1 MQLRTVWA
9 VVVATIGAYL
19 LLLWPSLTGQ
29 AVNWRESYVLM
40 VGRDLCRGEGTL
52 WLPRV
57 DTVAEGP
64 GTTGMEFPLLNRAA
78 AAKPSRTGATGST
91 YPSHSPR
98 QPSGTG
104 MREVSRGSRASTTS
118 LSEPPFPSCFEPGR
132 APISTGASSF
142 SSSSTVTRSLSSRPL
157 RSVASSPAGEEP
169 PYGSARW
176 HSVQSPSSSSPGTL
190 RHGTSPMA
198 SSRSLLSRSQHQWA
212 FSAC

>member
-1 MQLRTVWA
+1 M
-9 VVVATIGAYL
+9 AYR
-19 LLLWPSLTGQ
+19 S
-29 AVNWRESYVLM
+29 WRWSS
-40 VGRDLCRGEGTL
+40 
-52 WLPRV
+52 
-57 DTVAEGP
+57 
-64 GTTGMEFPLLNRAA
+64 RAA

-104 MREVSRGSRASTTS
+104 MREVSRGSTASTTS

-132 APISTGASSF
+132 APISTGASSS

-212 FSAC
+212 FSACWAAFRANESQRQSSGRRASPRLRMDPGGRESG